1 MHESNKEGGREGASE
16 GGREGRGKEEGKEEG
31 GMKEEKERNGGSVG
45 NAATDDILCVI
56 CLSHSYHSNIHGVCI
71 NAHNLACI
79 SQPKFNCFV
88 PMALFIVKIYQTT
101 LRTFFTMA
109 VDDVLPFSD
118 LHSDDLLQLFDD
130 YKSSSSTAS
139 LTVPVPASP

>member
-1 MHESNKEGGREGASE
+1 
-16 GGREGRGKEEGKEEG
+16 
-31 GMKEEKERNGGSVG
+31 
-45 NAATDDILCVI
+45 
-56 CLSHSYHSNIHGVCI
+56 
-71 NAHNLACI
+71 
-79 SQPKFNCFV
+79 
-88 PMALFIVKIYQTT
+88 MALFIVKIYQTT